1 MIQAVLP
8 RMRERRAG
16 TIVNLSSI
24 AGLVTRPYGGFYA
37 VSKHAV
43 EAITEALRYE
53 VTPFGIRVLLIEP
66 GQYGTRLLENAYP
79 GRRFTPAS
87 PYWDRSARFDEHIKR
102 LAPGGVPADPAEVA
116 QLICEVALAEHPPFR
131 TLAGDDAQM
140 IAGAYRQL
148 EFEAF
153 EQSMRQALDWWE

>member
-79 GRRFTPAS
+79 GTTLHARVTLLGSLGALRRAHQAPRAGRRARGSGRSRAADLRGRARGTPA
-87 PYWDRSARFDEHIKR
+87 
-102 LAPGGVPADPAEVA
+102 VPDS
-116 QLICEVALAEHPPFR
+116 R
-131 TLAGDDAQM
+131 
-140 IAGAYRQL
+140 R
-148 EFEAF
+148 
-153 EQSMRQALDWWE
+153 R